1 MSKKSEKFRIESD
14 LLGEV
19 SVPID
24 KKYGGQ
30 TQRALSSFP
39 LRGEKCFAD
48 YPELLSA
55 MLMIKLACAKANLRA
70 GQLDEKMAG
79 AIMETVHELL
89 LDIPCEHFQVHAF
102 HGGGGISFN
111 MNVNEV
117 IANIANKTF
126 FGKEYGTYSPI
137 HPNDHVNLN
146 QSTNDVFASGCHLA
160 IIKKYTV
167 LDNRLAELERAV
179 GTLKKKYAQV
189 MKISRTC
196 LQDAVEISCAD
207 FFGGYASF
215 VSRANKRLKTSVD
228 ELFRINL
235 GGSIIGRMD
244 DVDQRYFIEVIP
256 ILRDILDDNRL
267 ERSTNLFDASQNI
280 DDMVNVGSQVNL
292 LARGLI
298 KIAKDLRLMASGPQ
312 TGFGEI
318 ELPAIQPGSS
328 AMPGKI
334 NPSVPEFLVQSCFQA
349 IGRCTAVEMAL
360 DHGELD
366 LNVWEAPVVTNIL
379 DAMSCLE
386 NGVAVF
392 TRDCVEGMKVN
403 ISRNQLNTE
412 SIIPL
417 MTRIKMER
425 GYSYATRIYKETAGD
440 IETIKKL
447 SKK

>member
-1 MSKKSEKFRIESD
+1 MSKKSEKCRVESD

-19 SVPID
+19 FVPID

-39 LRGEKCFAD
+39 LHGEKCFAD

-55 MLMIKLACAKANLRA
+55 MLQIKLACAKANLHTV
-70 GQLDEKMAG
+70 QLEEKMAD
-79 AIMETVHELL
+79 AIMETVYELL
-89 LDIPCEHFQVHAF
+89 LNIPYEQFQVHSF

-160 IIKKYTV
+160 IIKKYAV
-167 LDNRLAELERAV
+167 LGNRLAELERAV
-179 GTLKKKYAQV
+179 DTLRKKFGQI

-196 LQDAVEISCAD
+196 LQDAVEISYGD
-207 FFGGYASF
+207 FFSGYASF
-215 VSRANKRLKTSVD
+215 VSRASKRLKTSVD

-235 GGSIIGRMD
+235 GGSIVGRMG
-244 DVDQRYFIEVIP
+244 DVDQRYFNEVIP
-256 ILRDILDDNRL
+256 ILREIVDDNRL
-267 ERSTNLFDASQNI
+267 ERSTDLFDASQNI
-280 DDMVNVGSQVNL
+280 DDMVSVASQLKL

-349 IGRCTAVEMAL
+349 IGRCTMVEMAL

-379 DAMSCLE
+379 DAISCLE
-386 NGVAVF
+386 NGVDVF
-392 TRDCVEGMKVN
+392 TRDCLEGLKVN

-412 SIIPL
+412 SIVPL

-425 GYSYATRIYKETAGD
+425 GYSCATRIYKETAGD
-440 IETIKKL
+440 IEKIKKL